1 MRMCVFVCARLREEL
16 DSASARTAALTK
28 ENARL
33 KAQGLER
40 VHELKLKLKEAD
52 DRAQKEAARAD
63 EASKKLRDYQKS
75 ARRGSADA
83 ALPRLRRS
91 LVDCDQPGSQPSGG
105 GGVRDAAPDSSGLL
119 EELKSERLRVA
130 ELESRNERLQHQ
142 VVTLRAS
149 EQAQCPL
156 NRIQSGQ
163 GSESVD
169 FAELQEQQVEHL
181 RVMVER
187 RFLDEAVAE
196 GERLRA
202 RVEALTDSQTTLQRL
217 VDELSLVSEP
227 HARDDS
233 DAAYDP
239 HALVEVCTERDLLL
253 MELDNQNRQHSA
265 DIANLQQQIDELEA
279 QAQLDLQTQIEEVEE
294 RAQLQANEANQ
305 RIREL
310 EGQLRAVL
318 SMGHAEQ

>member
-1 MRMCVFVCARLREEL
+1 
-16 DSASARTAALTK
+16 
-28 ENARL
+28 
-33 KAQGLER
+33 
-40 VHELKLKLKEAD
+40 
-52 DRAQKEAARAD
+52 
-63 EASKKLRDYQKS
+63 
-75 ARRGSADA
+75 
-83 ALPRLRRS
+83 
-91 LVDCDQPGSQPSGG
+91 
-105 GGVRDAAPDSSGLL
+105 
-119 EELKSERLRVA
+119 
-130 ELESRNERLQHQ
+130 
-142 VVTLRAS
+142 
-149 EQAQCPL
+149 
-156 NRIQSGQ
+156 
-163 GSESVD
+163 VD

-181 RVMVER
+181 GVMVER

-202 RVEALTDSQTTLQRL
+202 RVEALTGSQTTLQRR
-217 VDELSLVSEP
+217 VDELSLVSES

-253 MELDNQNRQHSA
+253 IELDNQNRQHSA

-318 SMGHAEQ
+318 SMGPHAEQ